1 MTISDL
7 TIADGKSTLG
17 NGGGVNNAGTLTL
30 SYCTISGNS
39 ATNASSAGG
48 GVNNAGTL
56 TLSYCTISGNSVTGA
71 SSDGGGIYNAST
83 LTVSHSTFSGNSA
96 ARDGGGI
103 YNASGSGSTLTVSN
117 STFDGNTA
125 TGYGGGIY
133 NASSNPMSVTDG
145 ALSGNSAGL
154 GGGLFNGVGALTV
167 TGGAFTSN
175 TAGTDGGGIFNAY
188 AGTLTVSNS
197 TLDSNTVT
205 GDPGHG
211 GGIAN
216 DIGGTLTVTGSTL
229 SNNSLTGANGNGGGI
244 YNGASGTVTVSNSTL
259 SSNIAT
265 VNGGGIYNSA
275 DGSSGGTVTVS
286 NSTLSSNKAT
296 GGDGGGIYNHSDGS
310 SGTVTVS
317 NSTLSGNQADY
328 SGGGIYNAGTL
339 NYANTIIANST
350 FGGDCVNSGGT
361 IGTNTKNLVED
372 GSCSSVYSGDPKLGA
387 LSGGVHVP
395 QSDSPVIDA
404 GDAATCAAAP
414 ISGVDQ
420 RGQARDDWQCDIGA
434 VEVKLSDTDT
444 VIKAVGGTGTYTF
457 GPTLAKIQVNNVGS
471 LLAAASASVPA
482 AALTSLTVKRVDG
495 NHPQAGVANL
505 QTGHYWTIT
514 PSSGASGYNLDLT
527 LPAIDFTPDG
537 YDKLCRYTGSGWEC
551 AASGFDGPAKRITRS
566 GVTQLSDWVAGDN
579 VGPNAVTLRGFAA
592 RAGGGFPGAAAWA
605 ALAGGGLWAAACRRR
620 RPTPAG
626 QQGGRGGRPQPG
638 PAEPGDGQPFPAQT
652 AVTAA
657 AWAGAYER
665 PAISSRGQLKH
676 FAGSPLLSEPLDPLA
691 LPGLGE

>member
-39 ATNASSAGG
+39 ATNASS
-48 GVNNAGTL
+48 
-56 TLSYCTISGNSVTGA
+56 
-71 SSDGGGIYNAST
+71 D
-83 LTVSHSTFSGNSA
+83 
-96 ARDGGGI
+96 
-103 YNASGSGSTLTVSN
+103 
-117 STFDGNTA
+117 
-125 TGYGGGIY
+125 
-133 NASSNPMSVTDG
+133 
-145 ALSGNSAGL
+145 
-154 GGGLFNGVGALTV
+154 
-167 TGGAFTSN
+167 
-175 TAGTDGGGIFNAY
+175 
-188 AGTLTVSNS
+188 
-197 TLDSNTVT
+197 
-205 GDPGHG
+205 
-211 GGIAN
+211 
-216 DIGGTLTVTGSTL
+216 
-229 SNNSLTGANGNGGGI
+229 GGGI

-259 SSNIAT
+259 SS
-265 VNGGGIYNSA
+265 
-275 DGSSGGTVTVS
+275 
-286 NSTLSSNKAT
+286 
-296 GGDGGGIYNHSDGS
+296 
-310 SGTVTVS
+310 
-317 NSTLSGNQADY
+317 NQADY

-605 ALAGGGLWAAACRRR
+605 ALAGVGLWAAACRRR

-657 AWAGAYER
+657 AWPGAYER